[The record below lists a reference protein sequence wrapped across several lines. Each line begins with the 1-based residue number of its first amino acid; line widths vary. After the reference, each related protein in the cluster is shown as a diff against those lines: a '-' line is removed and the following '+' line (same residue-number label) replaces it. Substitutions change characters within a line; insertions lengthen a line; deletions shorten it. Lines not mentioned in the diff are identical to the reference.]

1 MSQDFL
7 ENVREVVDASKEKG
21 TFNILSALKDRAY
34 PKDEVIVYLD
44 EDVAYR
50 AAQAQEKVN
59 VAGLG
64 AKKNDTAEI
73 IAKREAELE
82 KLEAERDEIIKELT
96 KSRYVFKLRGISEG
110 RREEIYNLSSEAFPV
125 EYREERNQFSG
136 ELIREEIP
144 NADRDRIYTNNL
156 WASHIEAIVSPDG
169 ETQQGISVEDVEP
182 LRNNLPLAARA
193 AINECIE
200 KLRLATA
207 TFMFEVDEDF
217 LAKS

>member
-7 ENVREVVDASKEKG
+7 EGVREVVDASKQKG

-50 AAQAQEKVN
+50 AAQAQERVTN
-59 VAGLG
+59 AGLS
-64 AKKNDTAEI
+64 AKKNDDAETI
-73 IAKREAELE
+73 LKREEKVE
-82 KLEAERDEIIKELT
+82 KLQEERDAIIKELNA
-96 KSRYVFKLRGISEG
+96 SRYVFKLRGISEG
-110 RREEIYNLSSEAFPV
+110 RREEIYKLSAEAYPV
-125 EYREERNQFSG
+125 EYNEERNQFSG

-156 WASHIEAIVSPDG
+156 WAAHIDEIVSPDG
-169 ETQQGISVEDVEP
+169 EVQQGISIEDVET
-182 LRNNLPLAARA
+182 LRNNLPLAARGQ
-193 AINECIE
+193 INECIE